1 MSSNNALALI
11 LTDCQC
17 TRLGALDIGIVGL
30 KFCIFVLDFFIVG
43 LFNAIVRRFVAVVFD

>member
-17 TRLGALDIGIVGL
+17 ARLGALDIGIVGL

-43 LFNAIVRRFVAVVFD
+43 LFNAFV